1 MYRMTVIDVSPKFE
15 YRLAITQTV
24 HAAHRKMERVSK
36 WWLPKMKPKEEK

>member
-24 HAAHRKMERVSK
+24 HAAHRKMESK